1 MPTDFSGLVLAPAMA
16 AFALPVTITPLVSQ
30 KNAAPY
36 AAQGI
41 WTITDLDLVLED
53 GEAFSNRT
61 LKFGIRLSDYVVAP
75 KQGDWVTSAVKYLPL
90 TYWQGDFDPTSDI
103 DLIVDDVRP
112 DGQGGATLILKRVT
126 NPGVVQNK

>member
-30 KNAAPY
+30 KLAPPY
-36 AAQGI
+36 SAQGI

-61 LKFGIRLSDYVVAP
+61 LKFGIRLSDFIVAP
-75 KQGDWVTSAVKYLPL
+75 KQGDWISSAVKNLPL
-90 TYWQGDFDPTSDI
+90 TYWQGDFDPTSNI
-103 DLIVDDVRP
+103 DLIVDDVRS
-112 DGQGGATLILKRVT
+112 DGQGGATLILKRIT
-126 NPGVVQNK
+126 QPGIAQN